1 MDEFDYLMAQTSK
14 PLNFTY
20 NEDKASM
27 YESIAYLDE
36 EKGLILTET
45 EWQIVEEKHTEEEFE
60 KGNLLQ
66 TAEWKEFAD
75 ESRVETLFQEPMEFA
90 VVKQRRPG

>member
-27 YESIAYLDE
+27 YDSIASLND

-45 EWQIVEEKHTEEEFE
+45 EW
-60 KGNLLQ
+60 
-66 TAEWKEFAD
+66 
-75 ESRVETLFQEPMEFA
+75 
-90 VVKQRRPG
+90 